1 MIIVRKVIFA
11 LGILLAILQ
20 GCQDATGQL
29 VNKVTP
35 AEAQKLMQQDQ
46 TIQILDVRT
55 PEEVAGGVIGQ
66 PIVANYN
73 ANELA
78 GAIAM
83 LDKNKPVVV
92 YCYAGGRS
100 ASAADELAKAGFK
113 KIYDIKGGIRAWTE
127 SGLPVAAAGAKPK
140 AKTNYNNVAAEL
152 EQLLANGKPVL
163 IDFYAPWCGP
173 CKKMAPSLEKLA
185 KENPSVKILKVNTD
199 DNQELARMYKVE
211 EIPTLVSMKQGKV
224 IGRNIGFQ
232 SDETL
237 AKLIQDLK

>member
-1 MIIVRKVIFA
+1 MMLVKRVVLG
-11 LGILLAILQ
+11 LGILMAFLQ

-29 VNKVTP
+29 VNKISP
-35 AEAQKLMQQDQ
+35 AEVQKLIQQDASVQ
-46 TIQILDVRT
+46 LLDVRT

-66 PIVANYN
+66 PTIANYN

-78 GAIAM
+78 GAISK

-127 SGLPVAAAGAKPK
+127 SGLPVNAAGAKPK
-140 AKTNYNNVAAEL
+140 SKASTNVAAEL
-152 EQLLANGKPVL
+152 EQLLASGKPVL

-173 CKKMAPSLEKLA
+173 CKKMAPTLEKLA
-185 KENPSVKILKVNTD
+185 KENPDVKILKVNTD
-199 DNQELARMYKVE
+199 ENQELARMYKVE

-224 IGRNIGFQ
+224 TGRNIGMQ
-232 SDETL
+232 SEATL
-237 AKLIQDLK
+237 AQLIKDLK